1 MLIEIVVQ
9 ADDGAR
15 VVHQLR
21 VERYGP
27 GVYGEGWTPPR
38 ATTAS
43 GKYGADDA
51 LTTRVGV
58 DPTVRD
64 LTVVPSLDVSP
75 PAFLTT
81 YPKAAQTGATS
92 LEMVV
97 QLDEPGVVF
106 YLIIKNAVARDSAYT
121 PREVKEAAAL
131 VPSYAKAGNIT
142 DQMLVTRETVAAQR
156 RMAAGLLLVELDALR
171 TDLSMKQCT
180 APVTQ
185 LAEESGAPSLEKLDA
200 PYKAILDGL
209 VGRLRATVAWADNE
223 LSSDNALKDFPKE
236 SRNSLASRFGR
247 VAKADGV
254 KGKAPLFDE
263 SELLEPLQAMHASL
277 CATGFEDWAEG
288 RLVDTIHRPSASSQS
303 VEATSVCNKA
313 FS

>member
-1 MLIEIVVQ
+1 MLI
-9 ADDGAR
+9 A
-15 VVHQLR
+15 
-21 VERYGP
+21 
-27 GVYGEGWTPPR
+27 PPR

-106 YLIIKNAVARDSAYT
+106 YLIIKNADARDTAYT

-142 DQMLVTRETVAAQR
+142 DQMLVTRETVAAV
-156 RMAAGLLLVELDALR
+156 AGLDASTAYDVWFVAQDDAKDYALR
-171 TDLSMKQCT
+171 
-180 APVTQ
+180 
-185 LAEESGAPSLEKLDA
+185 
-200 PYKAILDGL
+200 
-209 VGRLRATVAWADNE
+209 
-223 LSSDNALKDFPKE
+223 
-236 SRNSLASRFGR
+236 
-247 VAKADGV
+247 AK
-254 KGKAPLFDE
+254 PN
-263 SELLEPLQAMHASL
+263 LQAT
-277 CATGFEDWAEG
+277 ATK
-288 RLVDTIHRPSASSQS
+288 VS
-303 VEATSVCNKA
+303 VTTPAA
-313 FS
+313 R